1 MANDFSN
8 GIDADEKVFRFFLER
23 LNILKKHFR
32 AKR

>member
-8 GIDADEKVFRFFLER
+8 GIDTDEKAFRFFLER
-23 LNILKKHFR
+23 LNILKKLFR